1 MRVIRD
7 AIAAEAMHACSGWS
21 NLSCCWAPVEA

>member
-21 NLSCCWAPVEA
+21 NLSCYWAAVEA